1 MRVRLSQESRKA
13 SRITAQKGDSPAGGA
28 RPVFVVSI
36 AVFSA
41 RNLEAGR
48 GSTPASD
55 PVNLH
60 PLCPIGTA
68 TPKCPVTAGFVARA
82 SGAILTLAALLL
94 IVASADRV
102 SAQIVTEAVS
112 RIRSIQASDSGLSV
126 VVGVPAGSR
135 RITLETRSR
144 IARGTWTPR
153 EVRWTASASASEI
166 VFRLPALEGT
176 ELIRV
181 RDEADTEL
189 AAPRLFFEGA
199 SVFKPSRTAGSGA
212 GPVVGPV
219 GPNFGV
225 VDGGANRESTG
236 LDAGTTP
243 VVESDIWKLDGRTA
257 YFFNAQR
264 GLQVIDLSN
273 LDQPRITGFLP
284 IAVWGEQ
291 LYRLPGASS
300 PSAWL
305 ALLAQQGCAG
315 QGSEVLLVEVNG
327 GKPTLRGRLP
337 IRGQIAESR
346 LVGSVLHV
354 VSSEWLQD
362 TINPLKD
369 PTTGQALDTWECHT
383 FVASLDLSDPAQ
395 PVVAS
400 EVDLWTIPGAVQATD
415 RFLFVATTG
424 SRIPRPEERLAEWV
438 VAGNRGVVLFDLRKG
453 RLDQGPA
460 GYFRTEGRVSQKFN
474 IGVFGSE
481 EASLAVVSQVDGE
494 GRLVPGDPAV
504 GGGPVWEWTPSRT
517 VLETFSL
524 SALTNRAPVGQI
536 TLVKNESLFG
546 TRFAGDRAYIV
557 TFRVVDPLWIVDL
570 SDPARPQIR
579 GELEIPGYSTFL
591 QPLANNTRL
600 LTLGVD
606 GSRTAVQLF
615 DVADPGKPALLSKV
629 VLGEGWSWTEGNVDE
644 KAFQV
649 FPEAGLILVPWQGQR
664 GTSPAGSW
672 FRGVQLIDLDLAQG
686 QLKAR
691 GVIDH
696 AMQARRAT
704 WIDSRVVSLSS
715 QELLSVDAVDR
726 DQPRVRAELPLSR
739 RVDRVFLTGDRLIQI
754 GQGNDRPALLTLTS
768 ATATEV
774 PIAALEIDP
783 LPILGADLRGNR
795 LVLLQGRPETWST
808 EKILVTNPVVR
819 PILEPPFRV
828 TNWVVEP
835 QWSDVRVPGEL
846 VFQVVDVAGD
856 GFKLRSRT
864 VWSQTNLFTGESL
877 SALWI
882 RPGLMVWT
890 ESGTAPGWGLGDWVR
905 PMGPVGR
912 PIGILPGFWWGSP
925 ARHYLAVDLQDP
937 TQPRR
942 LSEVRLSEGGDWA
955 SSTPSWLS
963 GTRVHVGHRTSK
975 YVPGTDPGSTNT
987 PPVPDWIWGSWEH
1000 QDHLDVIDFA
1010 DPGEPVVRKPLMLPG
1025 TLAGLSHGGEVVY
1038 AIGSGLGGSGQ
1049 ETNFCVHALGYDGV
1063 AVRSVTQSPLPDSGS
1078 GPVLV
1083 DSTGRIQV
1091 ARRSPAA
1098 VESWILSDLGKLV
1111 RVGEVPL
1118 GQEATTLRE
1127 LEAGRILAVG
1137 AESFGLLERE
1147 VSGALVRSGVAE
1159 RPCSLW
1165 TEGSGIVVQ
1174 PSSALWIPRGEL
1186 GLWNAI
1192 LKP

>member
-1 MRVRLSQESRKA
+1 MKTYSIRRSIFPRVVCWGAACVRHW
-13 SRITAQKGDSPAGGA
+13 IT
-28 RPVFVVSI
+28 
-36 AVFSA
+36 
-41 RNLEAGR
+41 R
-48 GSTPASD
+48 GILA
-55 PVNLH
+55 
-60 PLCPIGTA
+60 
-68 TPKCPVTAGFVARA
+68 
-82 SGAILTLAALLL
+82 GAILIFLGM
-94 IVASADRV
+94 SAPRV
-102 SAQIVTEAVS
+102 SAQIVTETVA
-112 RIRSIQASDSGLSV
+112 RIRSIQAFESGLNV
-126 VVGVPAGSR
+126 VVAVPAGPR

-153 EVRWTASASASEI
+153 EVRWIESASTSEI

-181 RDEADTEL
+181 RDEAETEL
-189 AAPRLFFEGA
+189 AAPRRFFEGA
-199 SVFKPSRTAGSGA
+199 SAFKPSRTAGSGA
-212 GPVVGPV
+212 GPIVGPV
-219 GPNFGV
+219 GPNVGV
-225 VDGGANRESTG
+225 VDGGANRESSG

-291 LYRLPGASS
+291 LYRLPGASGS
-300 PSAWL
+300 SVWL

-315 QGSEVLLVEVNG
+315 QGSEVLLVEVND
-327 GKPTLRGRLP
+327 GKPALRGRLP

-354 VSSEWLQD
+354 VSSEWIQD
-362 TINPLKD
+362 TVNPLKD
-369 PTTGQALDTWECHT
+369 PTTGQPLDTWECHT

-395 PVVAS
+395 PVVVS
-400 EVDLWTIPGAVQATD
+400 EVDLWTIPGAVQATE
-415 RFLFVATTG
+415 RFLFVASTG
-424 SRIPRPEERLAEWV
+424 SRIPRPQERLAEWA
-438 VAGNRGVVLFDLRKG
+438 VAGNRGVLVFDLRKG
-453 RLDQGPA
+453 RLDQGPD
-460 GYFRTEGRVSQKFN
+460 GYLRTEGRVSNKFN

-504 GGGPVWEWTPSRT
+504 GGGQVWEWTPSRT

-606 GSRTAVQLF
+606 GSRTAIQLF

-649 FPEAGLILVPWQGQR
+649 FPEAGMILVPWQGQR

-686 QLKAR
+686 RLKAR

-704 WIDSRVVSLSS
+704 LIDSRVISLSS
-715 QELLSVDAVDR
+715 RELLSVEAINR
-726 DQPRVRAELPLSR
+726 DQPQIRAELPLSR
-739 RVDRVFLTGDRLIQI
+739 QVDRVFAKGDRLVQV
-754 GQGNDRPALLTLTS
+754 GQGSDRPALLTLTT
-768 ATATEV
+768 ATATEI
-774 PIAALEIDP
+774 PIAGLELDP
-783 LPILGADLRGNR
+783 LPILGVDLRGDR
-795 LVLLQGRPETWST
+795 VVLLQGRPETWKT
-808 EKILVTNPVVR
+808 EKLLVTNPVVR
-819 PILEPPFRV
+819 PILEPPFRI

-835 QWSDVRVPGEL
+835 QWTDVRIPGEL
-846 VFQVVDVAGD
+846 VFHVVDVVGE
-856 GFKLRSRT
+856 GFKPRSRT
-864 VWSQTNLFTGESL
+864 VWPQTNLFTGESL

-882 RPGLMVWT
+882 RPDLMIWT
-890 ESGTAPGWGLGDWVR
+890 ESGNAPGWGLGDWVR

-925 ARHYLAVDLQDP
+925 ARHYLTVDLQDP

-942 LSEVRLSEGGDWA
+942 LSEVRLGEGSDW
-955 SSTPSWLS
+955 SSATPSWLS

-1010 DPGEPVVRKPLMLPG
+1010 DPEEPVVRKPVALPG

-1038 AIGSGLGGSGQ
+1038 AIGSGLEGSGQ
-1049 ETNFCVHALGYDGV
+1049 ETSACVHALGYDGV

-1083 DSTGRIQV
+1083 DSTGRVQV

-1111 RVGEVPL
+1111 RVGEAPL

-1127 LEAGRILAVG
+1127 LETGRILAVG
-1137 AESFGLLERE
+1137 SESFGLFDRGTLGE
-1147 VSGALVRSGVAE
+1147 LVRAGVAE

-1165 TEGSGIVVQ
+1165 TDGSGTVVN
-1174 PSSALWIPRGEL
+1174 SGMTLWIPRGEL
-1186 GLWNAI
+1186 GLWNAV

>member
-1 MRVRLSQESRKA
+1 MKTHLIRGVGNLMMERRGTTRFRCWIPRAFLPWIILITVGVSTA
-13 SRITAQKGDSPAGGA
+13 SCVGQVLMETA
-28 RPVFVVSI
+28 
-36 AVFSA
+36 
-41 RNLEAGR
+41 
-48 GSTPASD
+48 
-55 PVNLH
+55 
-60 PLCPIGTA
+60 
-68 TPKCPVTAGFVARA
+68 
-82 SGAILTLAALLL
+82 
-94 IVASADRV
+94 
-102 SAQIVTEAVS
+102 
-112 RIRSIQASDSGLSV
+112 RIRSIQALDAGLNV
-126 VVGVPAGSR
+126 VVAVPAGPR

-153 EVRWTASASASEI
+153 EVRWTASASTSEI

-181 RDEADTEL
+181 RDEAETEL
-189 AAPRLFFEGA
+189 TAPKLFFEGT
-199 SVFKPSRTAGSGA
+199 SVFKPGRMAGGGA
-212 GPVVGPV
+212 GPAVGPV
-219 GPNFGV
+219 GPTFGV
-225 VDGGANRESTG
+225 VDGGANRESSG

-291 LYRLPGASS
+291 LYRLPGASGS
-300 PSAWL
+300 SVWL

-315 QGSEVLLVEVNG
+315 QGSEVLLVEVND
-327 GKPTLRGRLP
+327 GKPALRGRLP
-337 IRGQIAESR
+337 IRGQIVESR

-362 TINPLKD
+362 TVNPLKD
-369 PTTGQALDTWECHT
+369 PTTGQILDTWECHT
-383 FVASLDLSDPAQ
+383 FVASLDLSDPVQ

-400 EVDLWTIPGAVQATD
+400 EVDLWTIPGAVQATE
-415 RFLFVATTG
+415 RFLFVASTG
-424 SRIPRPEERLAEWV
+424 SRIPRPQERLAEWA
-438 VAGNRGVVLFDLRKG
+438 VAGNRGVLVFDLRKG
-453 RLDQGPA
+453 RLDQGPD
-460 GYFRTEGRVSQKFN
+460 GYLRTEGRVSNKFN

-504 GGGPVWEWTPSRT
+504 GGGQVWEWTPSRT

-570 SDPARPQIR
+570 SDPVRPQIR

-606 GSRTAVQLF
+606 GSRTAIQLF

-686 QLKAR
+686 RLKAR

-704 WIDSRVVSLSS
+704 LIDSRVISLSS
-715 QELLSVDAVDR
+715 RELLSVEAINR
-726 DQPRVRAELPLSR
+726 DQPQIRAELPLSR
-739 RVDRVFLTGDRLIQI
+739 QVDRVFAKSDRLVQV
-754 GQGNDRPALLTLTS
+754 GQGSDRPALLTLTT
-768 ATATEV
+768 ATATEI
-774 PIAALEIDP
+774 PIAGLELDP
-783 LPILGADLRGNR
+783 LPILGVDLRGDR
-795 LVLLQGRPETWST
+795 VVLLQGRPETWKT
-808 EKILVTNPVVR
+808 EKFLVTNPVVR
-819 PILEPPFRV
+819 PILEPPFRI

-835 QWSDVRVPGEL
+835 QWTDVRIPGEL
-846 VFQVVDVAGD
+846 VFHVVDVVGE
-856 GFKLRSRT
+856 GFKPRSRT
-864 VWSQTNLFTGESL
+864 VWPQTNLFTGESL

-882 RPGLMVWT
+882 RPDLMVWT
-890 ESGTAPGWGLGDWVR
+890 ESGTNPGWGLGDWVR

-942 LSEVRLSEGGDWA
+942 LSEVRLGEGGDW
-955 SSTPSWLS
+955 SSATPSWLS

-1010 DPGEPVVRKPLMLPG
+1010 DPEEPVVRKPVALPG

-1038 AIGSGLGGSGQ
+1038 AIGSGLEGSGQ
-1049 ETNFCVHALGYDGV
+1049 ETNACVHALGYDGV

-1083 DSTGRIQV
+1083 DSTGRVQV

-1111 RVGEVPL
+1111 RVGEAPL

-1127 LEAGRILAVG
+1127 LETGRILAVG
-1137 AESFGLLERE
+1137 SELFGLFDRGS
-1147 VSGALVRSGVAE
+1147 SGELVRAGVAE

-1165 TEGSGIVVQ
+1165 TDGSGIVVN
-1174 PSSALWIPRGEL
+1174 PGMTLWIPRGEL
-1186 GLWNAI
+1186 GLWNAV